1 MKYKN
6 HSIVFVAGRYIAR
19 LMAKQL
25 SPDLLFHNF
34 HHTLN
39 VVRGVRTIG
48 RNLQL
53 PSDQLEILLLAAWF
67 HDSGHIKTYKGHEIE
82 SQHLA
87 KVFLE
92 RHHYP
97 AEKTAEVLACI
108 GATQMPQQPQNLLQQ
123 VICDADLFHLSL
135 SEYPH
140 LQHQLREE
148 WSRVF
153 NKTYSDDQW
162 TEENLSF
169 LEHHQYFTTFG
180 QEVLQKRKL
189 KNIEKCIH
197 LKEESIHI

>member
-19 LMAKQL
+19 LLAKQL

-39 VVRGVRTIG
+39 VVRGVRIIS

-53 PSDQLEILLLAAWF
+53 TSDQLEILLIAAWF
-67 HDSGHIKTYKGHEIE
+67 HDSGHIKTYKGHEME
-82 SQHLA
+82 SQQLA

-92 RHHYP
+92 RHQYP
-97 AEKTAEVLACI
+97 SEKTAEVLACI

-135 SEYPH
+135 PEYPH

-148 WSRVF
+148 WGRVL
-153 NKTYSDDQW
+153 NKTYTEEEW
-162 TEENLSF
+162 LEENLSF

-180 QEVLQKRKL
+180 QKVLAKKKW
-189 KNIEKCIH
+189 KNIEKCKH
-197 LKEESIHI
+197 LAEESIAH